1 MLYEPRKEDDILQ
14 LYLSI
19 TAGHFSKAA
28 TFLTPFIWKGIQLLL
43 ASSNEK
49 KNRRV
54 KLVVIWAD
62 SIHSILFSKSQLK
75 SQQRGTKQ
83 N

>member
-1 MLYEPRKEDDILQ
+1 MLYEPRKEGDILQ

-49 KNRRV
+49 KP
-54 KLVVIWAD
+54 K
-62 SIHSILFSKSQLK
+62 
-75 SQQRGTKQ
+75 G
-83 N
+83 